1 MKETALQVQ
10 NNNLP
15 VVAPDFSP
23 EQVALIKSTVAV
35 NATDL
40 ELQLF
45 LYTAKKRNLDPLA
58 RQIYFIK
65 RWNESQKKEI
75 GTIQVGID
83 GFRTIAEQSGKYAG
97 NDDPLFETDNK
108 GNPIKA
114 IATVWK
120 IVANSRVAFT
130 ASARWSEYVPN
141 EKQAFMWR
149 KMPFTMLGKV
159 AEALALR
166 KAFPQDL
173 SGMYIPE
180 EMDQSIEKE
189 IPPTTK
195 KKPPITKPVEEIS
208 KKGTPLQ
215 RLAKAKEWFN
225 KNGAEGFIAELV
237 GKLGIDPIKIN
248 EIDQAISEKLF
259 QELADAKAAIEKS
272 KKQPTPAP
280 AHPEKKAQPS
290 PAPTP
295 KAEPIDP
302 VKEPQKLIGN
312 QTAWASYIAE
322 ARKSIINFE
331 KFIESKFGTG
341 AKVVSLNNV
350 QKEILIKLIEQ
361 QKIK

>member
-1 MKETALQVQ
+1 MNETALQIQ
-10 NNNLP
+10 NNALP
-15 VVAPDFSP
+15 VVARDFSP
-23 EQVALIKSTVAV
+23 DQIALIKSTVAV
-35 NATDL
+35 GATDL

-65 RWNESQKKEI
+65 RWNESQKKEV

-83 GFRTIAEQSGKYAG
+83 GFRTIAEQSMKYAG
-97 NDDPLFETDNK
+97 NDDPIFETDSK

-114 IATVWK
+114 TATVWK

-180 EMDQSIEKE
+180 EMDQAIEKD
-189 IPPTTK
+189 IPSPKKDKQPAAPSKPTGK
-195 KKPPITKPVEEIS
+195 KE
-208 KKGTPLQ
+208 TPFQ
-215 RLAKAKEWFN
+215 RLAKAKEWFKKQN
-225 KNGAEGFIAELV
+225 AEGFIAELIQQ
-237 GKLGIDPIKIN
+237 LEIDPIKIN
-248 EIDQAISEKLF
+248 EIDQATSDKLF
-259 QELADAKAAIEKS
+259 KALADAKSAIEKS
-272 KKQPTPAP
+272 KKNPPAP
-280 AHPEKKAQPS
+280 AQPNEA
-290 PAPTP
+290 PALAPTP
-295 KAEPIDP
+295 KAEAIDP
-302 VKEPQKLIGN
+302 VKEPQKLIAN
-312 QTAWASYIAE
+312 QTAFANYIAE
-322 ARKSIINFE
+322 ARKSIQGFD
-331 KFIESKFGTG
+331 KFVESKFGTG
-341 AKVVSLNNV
+341 AKVATLNNI
-350 QKEILIKLIEQ
+350 QKDILIKLIEQ